1 MIDRKVLGRRIRE
14 ERIRHRMTQEQVAAY
29 IDVSTTYVG
38 FIERGERAVT
48 LEKLELLAQCF
59 HVPIDSL
66 LRENPEGS
74 TAQAKAERLNNLW
87 EASSMDEKDM
97 ILSFSEFIHS
107 KKDEEREHKTPLA

>member
-1 MIDRKVLGRRIRE
+1 MIDRKVLGRRLRE

-74 TAQAKAERLNNLW
+74 TAQAKTERLNNLW
-87 EASSMDEKDM
+87 DASSADEKDM

-107 KKDEEREHKTPLA
+107 KKDEGREHKTPLA